1 MSVPER
7 DLEYNYRAAMAAPAA
22 PGNVDNVFSL
32 SDRRQSGENAAT
44 PRAWNVELSDATQQK
59 NILDRQ
65 GPSMSEPTREEMQ
78 SQIALAEA
86 RTDTKI
92 VRLEGRLEAM
102 QATLSGKI
110 DAVSEKIS
118 ADHEYNRSTRWVIV
132 GLAFAL
138 AALMVT
144 MATYGDALFGR
155 GMDVQNVIQ
164 STIKETLAQQSQVPR
179 K

>member
-1 MSVPER
+1 
-7 DLEYNYRAAMAAPAA
+7 
-22 PGNVDNVFSL
+22 
-32 SDRRQSGENAAT
+32 
-44 PRAWNVELSDATQQK
+44 
-59 NILDRQ
+59 
-65 GPSMSEPTREEMQ
+65 
-78 SQIALAEA
+78 
-86 RTDTKI
+86 
-92 VRLEGRLEAM
+92 M

-164 STIKETLAQQSQVPR
+164 STIKETLAQQSQAPR